1 MRKLLYAFG
10 LTSALVFALAAH
22 AAAPNFAGTW
32 TLDKSK
38 SQGLNQ
44 RLQNAESVTWN
55 VTQTEKEITIDE
67 KVTGGGGPGGPPPGG
82 APAAGGPPAGGPPG
96 GGQGGG
102 RGMGGGMG
110 GPRTFNLDGSETT
123 GEMGRGK
130 FARKATLSSDGKT
143 LELVSKVTFQ
153 NQEGNE
159 ITTTST
165 DKLTLSADG
174 KSLTVVRHSESPRG
188 AQDSTLVFNK

>member
-44 RLQNAESVTWN
+44 RLQNADSVTWN
-55 VTQTEKEITIDE
+55 ITQTEKEITIEE
-67 KVTGGGGPGGPPPGG
+67 KVTGGGGPGGGPGGPPPGG
-82 APAAGGPPAGGPPG
+82 APAAGGPPPG

-102 RGMGGGMG
+102 PGRGMGGG
-110 GPRTFNLDGSETT
+110 PRTFSLDGTETT
-123 GEMGRGK
+123 GEAGRGK

-153 NQEGNE
+153 GQDGNE
-159 ITTTST
+159 VTTTST

-174 KSLTVVRHSESPRG
+174 KTLTVVRHSESPRG
-188 AQDSTLVFNK
+188 PQDSTFVFNK

>member
-1 MRKLLYAFG
+1 MRKLLYALG

-38 SQGLNQ
+38 SQGLNP
-44 RLQNAESVTWN
+44 RLQNAESVAWN
-55 VTQTEKEITIDE
+55 ITQTDKEITIEE

-82 APAAGGPPAGGPPG
+82 GQGPG
-96 GGQGGG
+96 GGGG
-102 RGMGGGMG
+102 RGGMMGG
-110 GPRTFNLDGSETT
+110 GPRTFNLDGTETS

-130 FARKATLSSDGKT
+130 FVRKATLSSDGKT

-153 NQEGNE
+153 GQEGE
-159 ITTTST
+159 VTTTST

-174 KSLTVVRHSESPRG
+174 KILTVIRHSESPRG
-188 AQDSTLVFNK
+188 PQDSTLVFNK

>member
-1 MRKLLYAFG
+1 MRKLLFALG

-38 SQGLNQ
+38 SQGLNP
-44 RLQNAESVTWN
+44 RMQNAESVTWN

-82 APAAGGPPAGGPPG
+82 APAAGGPPPG

-102 RGMGGGMG
+102 RGMGGMMGGG

-130 FARKATLSSDGKT
+130 FARKASLSSDGKT
-143 LELVSKVTFQ
+143 LELVSKLTFQ
-153 NQEGNE
+153 TQDGNE
-159 ITTTST
+159 VTTNST

>member
-1 MRKLLYAFG
+1 MRKLLFAFG

-44 RLQNAESVTWN
+44 RWQNAESVTWN
-55 VTQTEKEITIDE
+55 VTQTDKEITIEE
-67 KVTGGGGPGGPPPGG
+67 KVTGGGGPGGPGGPPPGAGAPAGG
-82 APAAGGPPAGGPPG
+82 AP
-96 GGQGGG
+96 QGGG
-102 RGMGGGMG
+102 PGRGGMMGG
-110 GPRTFNLDGSETT
+110 GPRTYNLDGSETT
-123 GEMGRGK
+123 GEIGRGK

-153 NQEGNE
+153 GQDGNE

-165 DKLTLSADG
+165 DKLSLSADG
-174 KSLTVVRHSESPRG
+174 KTLTVVRHAESPRG

>member
-38 SQGLNQ
+38 SQGLSQ
-44 RLQNAESVTWN
+44 RLQNAEGVSWVI
-55 VTQTEKEITIDE
+55 TQTDKEITIEE
-67 KVTGGGGPGGPPPGG
+67 KVTGGGGPGGPGGPPTS
-82 APAAGGPPAGGPPG
+82 APAGGPPAGGGPG
-96 GGQGGG
+96 GGYG
-102 RGMGGGMG
+102 RGMMG
-110 GPRTFNLDGSETT
+110 GPRTYNLDGSETT
-123 GEMGRGK
+123 GDTGRGK

-143 LELVSKVTFQ
+143 LELVQKVTGQ
-153 NQEGNE
+153 GPDGNE
-159 ITTTST
+159 FSFTST

-174 KSLTVVRHSESPRG
+174 KVLTAVRHSESPRG
-188 AQDSTLVFNK
+188 PQDSTLVFNK

>member
-38 SQGLNQ
+38 SQGLNP
-44 RLQNAESVTWN
+44 RWQNAESVTWN
-55 VTQTEKEITIDE
+55 VTQTDKEITIDE
-67 KVTGGGGPGGPPPGG
+67 KVTGGAPGGGPGGPPAGG
-82 APAAGGPPAGGPPG
+82 APAGGAPG

-102 RGMGGGMG
+102 RGMGIGMG
-110 GPRTFNLDGSETT
+110 GPRTFSLDGTETT
-123 GEMGRGK
+123 GDTGRGK

-153 NQEGNE
+153 TPDGNE
-159 ITTTST
+159 VTTHSD

-174 KSLTVVRHSESPRG
+174 KTLTVVRHSESPRG

>member
-38 SQGLNQ
+38 SQGLSQ
-44 RLQNAESVTWN
+44 RVQNAESFSWVI
-55 VTQTEKEITIDE
+55 TQTEKEITVDE
-67 KVTGGGGPGGPPPGG
+67 KITGGGGPGGGPGAGGPPGG
-82 APAAGGPPAGGPPG
+82 APGAG

-102 RGMGGGMG
+102 RGMMG
-110 GPRTFNLDGSETT
+110 PQGPRTFNLDGTETT
-123 GEMGRGK
+123 GEAGRGK

-143 LELVSKVTFQ
+143 LELVSKLTFQ
-153 NQEGNE
+153 NMEGNE
-159 ITTTST
+159 ITTTSS

-174 KSLTVVRHSESPRG
+174 KVLTVVRHAESPRG